1 MEKKM
6 IINYKKRFDEIRHE
20 ENGVEGKVFLDG
32 ELALVGSIAS
42 VQKLDAHADA
52 PFLHSHKEHEELY
65 IIVSGNG
72 EFQVDGE
79 VFPVS
84 EGSFIRVAPEGVRA
98 LRNTGD
104 TEMVMICVQYQAKP
118 ISSIMEDGVILK
130 VPVRW

>member
-1 MEKKM
+1 MA
-6 IINYKKRFDEIRHE
+6 N
-20 ENGVEGKVFLDG
+20 LLL
-32 ELALVGSIAS
+32 LAQLHLSRNWT
-42 VQKLDAHADA
+42 LT
-52 PFLHSHKEHEELY
+52 LHSHKEHEELY

-130 VPVRW
+130 EPVRW

>member
-1 MEKKM
+1 MAK
-6 IINYKKRFDEIRHE
+6 NYSIKSF
-20 ENGVEGKVFLDG
+20 GGWSSVEGKVFLDG

-42 VQKLDAHADA
+42 VQKLETHADA
-52 PFLHSHKEHEELY
+52 PFLHFHKEHEELY

-79 VFPVS
+79 VFPVG

-104 TEMVMICVQYQAKP
+104 AEMVMICVQYQAKP
-118 ISSIMEDGVILK
+118 ISGFMEDGVISK
-130 VPVRW
+130 EQVCW